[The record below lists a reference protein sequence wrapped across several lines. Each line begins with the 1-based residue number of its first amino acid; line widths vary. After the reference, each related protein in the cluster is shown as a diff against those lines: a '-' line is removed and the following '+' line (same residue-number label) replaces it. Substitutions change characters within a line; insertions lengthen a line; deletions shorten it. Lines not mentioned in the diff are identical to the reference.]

1 MTEAVEFKEYTSI
14 QEADMRGDGIAVKMN
29 KWLKAHPGAAVAAM
43 NTVVVDGDLV
53 SVVVFEWEEEEK

>member
-1 MTEAVEFKEYTSI
+1 
-14 QEADMRGDGIAVKMN
+14 MRGDGIAVKMN

>member
-1 MTEAVEFKEYTSI
+1 MTVVVEFKEYTSI

-29 KWLKAHPGAAVAAM
+29 KWIEAHPGATVAAM